1 MLRSLFRAACGA
13 LLSAALAATAVA
25 QQVQPPAPPPSQPT
39 VQQAPPSLLAQFD
52 VMVGTVQDL
61 QVPNGTPAAA
71 IVDVVL
77 GGRLVQL
84 DLVQHEVRAPGF
96 RLIERSASGEIVVPT
111 PPCATYRGA
120 VPGDAGSEVAASLR
134 SGSLTAWIRLGSGD
148 LWLVQ
153 AVREVQPTAG
163 PGVHVVYHASDS
175 RNLNGRC
182 GVPGTV
188 QGPVPQ
194 VIQEDLVYAC
204 QMGIEADYP
213 FYQLNGSSTTAT
225 QNDITAVVNAMD
237 VIYRRDTQITLQI
250 GTIVVNTSADPYT
263 TSSAGTLLN
272 QFASYWN
279 AYRGGISRD
288 VAHLF
293 TGRPMGATSGGTIGI
308 AFLGVVCNLGSAYGV
323 SQSRWTANWN
333 QRIAVT
339 AHELGHNFN
348 AAHCD
353 SAPPCHIMCSGV
365 GGCANVQT
373 SFSSGEQSQIIAFRQ
388 SVGCLPAQATT
399 PAITSISPS
408 ILKTFRPP
416 LLTLNGTG
424 LTGTTAVTVGGHPV
438 TSAISVLSD
447 TQLRFTPPAGLPLG
461 VHLVTVTNAAGTS
474 SPSAVLYTAAN
485 PCEMAVPTGV
495 LGGTT
500 LTWQFGGWSNDPAFL
515 VVSLLNTT
523 HAFQGFPVLD
533 GFSVLWTGGL
543 DARGM
548 GSFAVPVPAGILN
561 GVRAYSQLLDF
572 DGVTATLR
580 SASAVASTLVVL

>member
-1 MLRSLFRAACGA
+1 MPRSTLRAVCGA
-13 LLSAALAATAVA
+13 LFSVVLAAAAVA
-25 QQVQPPAPPPSQPT
+25 QQIQPAPTPAPPT
-39 VQQAPPSLLAQFD
+39 VLPAPPALLARFD

-61 QVPNGTPAAA
+61 QVPNGTPPAAA
-71 IVDVVL
+71 VDVVL
-77 GGRLVQL
+77 GGRQVQL

-96 RLIERSASGEIVVPT
+96 RLLERSAAGDTVVPT
-111 PPCATYRGA
+111 PPCVTYRGA
-120 VPGDAGSEVAASLR
+120 VTGDSGSEVAASLR

-163 PGVHVVYHASDS
+163 PGAHVVYHGSDS
-175 RNLNGRC
+175 SNLSGRC

-188 QGPVPQ
+188 QGAVPQ
-194 VIQEDLVYAC
+194 VIQEDLVYGC

-225 QNDITAVVNAMD
+225 QNDITSVVNAMD

-250 GTIVVNTSADPYT
+250 GTLVVHTTTDPYT
-263 TSSAGTLLN
+263 TNSAGTLLN
-272 QFASYWN
+272 QFAGYWN
-279 AYRGGISRD
+279 NYRSGISRD

-293 TGRPMGATSGGTIGI
+293 TGRPMGAASGGTIGI
-308 AFLGVVCNLGSAYGV
+308 AFVGVVCNVGSAYGV
-323 SQSRWTANWN
+323 SQSRWSSNWN
-333 QRIAVT
+333 YRIGVT

-373 SFSSGEQSQIIAFRQ
+373 SFSSNEQAQIIGYRQ

-399 PAITSISPS
+399 PAISSMTPS
-408 ILKTFRPP
+408 LVKSFRPA
-416 LLTLNGTG
+416 LVTLTGSG
-424 LTGTTAVTVGGHPV
+424 LTGTTAITVGGHPV

-447 TQLRFTPPAGLPLG
+447 TQLRFTPPSGLPLG
-461 VHLVTVTNAAGTS
+461 VQVVTVTNAAGTS
-474 SPSAVLYTAAN
+474 NPSALFYTAAN
-485 PCEMAVPTGV
+485 PCELSVPTAV
-495 LGGTT
+495 LGGST

-515 VVSLLNTT
+515 VISLLNTT
-523 HAFQGFPVLD
+523 HTFQGFPLLD

-548 GSFAVPVPAGILN
+548 GSFAVPVPAGVLN

-572 DGVTATLR
+572 DGATALLR
-580 SASAVASTLVVL
+580 SSSAVAQTLVVL